1 MRLSCVPLP
10 VLLLTAA
17 LMPAFAWGATP
28 LTALNGQWSGG
39 GTDRDGPF
47 GTLQPTRCRATLK
60 ADATHLTSTTE
71 CDGAAGL
78 HKRFHLAVT
87 FQGER
92 FTGSVEQVSS
102 VPGAASTRYAGSVS
116 GSREGDV
123 ANFTANFGALIPSA
137 HVTLAVTS
145 ANSYSMRVSLLG
157 STLTDVT
164 LRRSPH

>member
-1 MRLSCVPLP
+1 MRLCSIS
-10 VLLLTAA
+10 LLLIVSSAA
-17 LMPAFAWGATP
+17 VPAWSATP
-28 LTALNGQWSGG
+28 LSALNGQWSGG

-78 HKRFHLAVT
+78 HKRFHLAIT

-92 FTGSVEQVSS
+92 FDGSVEQVSS
-102 VPGAASTRYAGSVS
+102 VPGAAPTRYAGSVS
-116 GSREGDV
+116 GSRDGDV
-123 ANFTANFGALIPSA
+123 ADFTANFGALIPNA
-137 HVTLAVTS
+137 HVRLAVTS
-145 ANSYSMRVSLLG
+145 PNSYSMRVSLLG

-164 LRRSPH
+164 LRRSSH